1 MTAASWGELRE
12 LLAAMLELP
21 PAGRPAFLD
30 QACAGNP
37 GLRRELAEL
46 AAAHGHDSLLDAPS
60 AIFLPTSVHVPA
72 APVTGTVLHY
82 QILEALGEG
91 GMGVVYRARDL
102 RLERT
107 VALKFLPAHLS
118 SDAAAKERLRVEA
131 QAAAALDH
139 LNICTIHEIGEA
151 PDGQLFIA
159 MPYYEGETL
168 KARLTRGA
176 LPPDQALALAIQA
189 AQGLARA
196 HDRGVVHRDIK
207 PANLMITPD
216 GILKILDFG
225 IAKLSGTEL
234 TLPGE
239 RPGTVEYMSPEQIE
253 GDALDGRTDVW
264 SLGVVLYEMLAGE
277 RPFKGRHHFALMH
290 AILEKQVAP
299 VAATRPGIPDA
310 VDLVLARML
319 AKPVGERFQAA
330 ELVGELEQL
339 RQQWTTPPAP
349 LGDRGEAPEVL
360 PDGERRQVTLLCSA
374 VVDHE
379 QLVEA
384 LGKAELEG
392 VMERLR
398 TTAEDV
404 VRRHGG
410 VLNQF
415 TGESLVAVFGVPATH
430 EDDPARAV
438 RAALELHR
446 ATAGIEAETDAPR
459 PRLRSAVHA
468 GSVAVQLATEPGL
481 TYRISG
487 AAVQLAT
494 RLSGHAGT
502 DEIWASPD
510 CRRVIAGLF
519 ETRSLAPVTLTR
531 DLPPI
536 IPFQVLGASEGGSR
550 LEGMPRGQ
558 LTAFTGREAEMKA
571 LRQGLTAALAG
582 QGCLVTVV
590 GEAGLGKSR
599 LLLEFRRELEARQLV
614 LLQGR
619 CDSSEG
625 GTPYLPFVEAL
636 RGWLQA
642 GRAEPGPIDAALVVS
657 RLRELGTELEEFL
670 PLYLHLLALPDP
682 EYPVP
687 HHLHGEH
694 YRLAMQEALAA
705 FVTLAA
711 RRQPTAVLL
720 EDWHWADESSDGVLQ
735 QAAELVAGF
744 PLLVVVTCRTRGR
757 SPSLRTWTDPGSHM
771 TVLLAPLDAGSS
783 GVMLQSILRVASV
796 PGQLIELVH
805 ERAGGNPFFLEEITQ
820 TLLEEGALEIRG
832 AEAVLTGPLD
842 RLQLPDTV
850 QGVLRARLDRLDRGT
865 REVLRLASVV
875 GREFTRGILE
885 HAMEGSRL
893 PHALQVLKA
902 AGVIQQI
909 RVVPEPAYRFKHVL
923 TREAAAGSLLEHQRK
938 ELHRRVGEAIEAV
951 YGGAL
956 EEQYSRLVDHFSR
969 AEQWPKA
976 VHYALRA
983 AERYSALSQFAES
996 LEILERAQSW
1006 LLRLPE
1012 DPERRGALVDILF
1025 RQERLCETLGLRG
1038 RQQRIIDELVA
1049 LLEPSNQLA
1058 RLAEAYQRQG
1068 DLSTLLRRFDDA
1080 EAALGRALRLRHRL
1094 SDVIGERNL
1103 LRSLGLL
1110 RWHQGRDDDALRCV
1124 EAALAIDRDRQ
1135 DREGEVGELANLGNV
1150 LKGMGELERAR
1161 VALEEALRL
1170 SEALESGSGSVVTD
1184 LSYKRAYILHNLA
1197 NFQRELGD
1205 ETRALEY
1212 LMQARALTTEKRL
1225 PIQLSFHFT
1234 STAHIYLRRGR
1245 VEESLALYREAVELT
1260 RKAKYAPGL
1269 AQALHF
1275 LGQVLLGLGRDEEA
1289 LAPLME
1295 AAGLFAQLRDPLTEA
1310 LIWTDVAGLRE
1321 RRGEL
1326 KDAFAAWGKARGLHD
1341 QFDDQERELEVRE
1354 GLARV
1359 ARRYFPEPSL
1369 ALGYHAEALALAGRL
1384 GERARAGHIHNAMGI
1399 IEWEQGRFDAAREHY
1414 EEGLRIFRDL
1424 GDPGRAGHLLASLGV
1439 TLDAMGRR
1447 VEARRCLEEACVLH
1461 READDAAGEARTLGA
1476 LTDVLRRL
1484 GEAERAI
1491 ECGEASLRLRRERGD
1506 RAGEGWMLH
1515 RLALAHLADGSGDRA
1530 RACAREAAAI
1540 AEETGDAALAGA
1552 CGDVPHAL
1560 DRGR

>member
-1 MTAASWGELRE
+1 MTAASWGDLAE
-12 LLAAMLELP
+12 LLAALLER
-21 PAGRPAFLD
+21 PAGERAAFLD

-37 GLRRELAEL
+37 GLRKELTDL
-46 AAAHGHDSLLDAPS
+46 AAAHEHDSLLDAPS
-60 AIFLPTSVHVPA
+60 AGFPQLPMRVPA
-72 APVTGTVLHY
+72 TPVTGTVLHY
-82 QILEALGEG
+82 QVLEPLGEG

-118 SDAAAKERLRVEA
+118 SDPAAKERLRVEA

-151 PDGQLFIA
+151 KDGQLFIA
-159 MPYYEGETL
+159 MPYYDGETL
-168 KARLTRGA
+168 KARLARGA
-176 LPPDQALALAIQA
+176 LPPEQALALAIQA
-189 AQGLARA
+189 AQGLAKA
-196 HDRGVVHRDIK
+196 HERGVVHRDIK
-207 PANLMITPD
+207 PANLMITQD
-216 GILKILDFG
+216 GVLKILDFG
-225 IAKLSGTEL
+225 IAKLSGMEL
-234 TLPGE
+234 TTPGE

-253 GDALDGRTDVW
+253 GETLDGRTDVW

-277 RPFKGRHHFALMH
+277 RPFQGRYQFALMH
-290 AILEKQVAP
+290 AILEHRPAA
-299 VAATRPGIPDA
+299 VAATRPGFPDA
-310 VDLVLARML
+310 TDRVLARML
-319 AKPVGERFQAA
+319 AKQPAERYLAA
-330 ELVGELEQL
+330 ELAGELEQL
-339 RQQWTTPPAP
+339 RQQWATVVPAQR
-349 LGDRGEAPEVL
+349 DSGESPEVL
-360 PDGERRQVTLLCSA
+360 PDGERRQVTILYTA

-379 QLVEA
+379 RLVEA
-384 LGKAELEG
+384 LSKAELDG

-398 TTAEDV
+398 MTAEEV

-446 ATAGIEAETDAPR
+446 VTAGLDGRADR
-459 PRLRSAVHA
+459 PGPGLRSGLHA
-468 GSVAVQLATEPGL
+468 GSVAVQHATEPGL
-481 TYRISG
+481 VYRISG
-487 AAVQLAT
+487 AAVLIAS
-494 RLSGHAGT
+494 RLSGHAGA
-502 DEIWASPD
+502 DEIWMSPD

-519 ETRSLAPVTLTR
+519 ETRPMAPVTLSR

-536 IPFQVLGASEGGSR
+536 VPFQVLGAFEGGTR
-550 LEGMPRGQ
+550 LEGMQRGR
-558 LTAFTGREAEMKA
+558 LTAFTGREPEMSA
-571 LRQGLTAALAG
+571 LRHALTAAVAG
-582 QGCLVTVV
+582 EGRLVTVV
-590 GEAGLGKSR
+590 GDAGLGKSR
-599 LLLEFRRELEARQLV
+599 LLLEFRRELEAAQVV
-614 LLQGR
+614 LLHGR
-619 CDSSEG
+619 CDSSESG
-625 GTPYLPFVEAL
+625 PPYLPFVEVL

-642 GRAEPGPIDAALVVS
+642 GRSEPPPIDAALVVS
-657 RLRELGTELEEFL
+657 RMRELGTELEEFL

-687 HHLHGEH
+687 RYLHGEQS
-694 YRLAMQEALAA
+694 RLAMQEALAA

-711 RRQPTAVLL
+711 RRRPTAVLL

-735 QAAELVAGF
+735 QAADLVAGF
-744 PLLVVVTCRTRGR
+744 PLLVVVTCRSRPR
-757 SPSLRTWTDPGSHM
+757 SSSLRAWTDTASHV
-771 TVLLAPLDAGSS
+771 TVALAPLDAGAS
-783 GVMLQSILRVASV
+783 GVMLQSILRVDRI
-796 PGQLIELVH
+796 PDQLVELIH

-820 TLLEEGALEIRG
+820 TLLEEGALEIESG
-832 AEAVLTGPLD
+832 EARLTGPLD
-842 RLQLPDTV
+842 QLHLPDTV

-885 HAMEGSRL
+885 HAMDPARL
-893 PHALQVLKA
+893 PHALQTLKA
-902 AGVIQQI
+902 AGVIQQV

-951 YGGAL
+951 YGGVL
-956 EEQYSRLVDHFSR
+956 EEQYPRLVDHFSR
-969 AEQWPKA
+969 AEQWSKA

-983 AERYSALSQFAES
+983 AERSNALSQFAES
-996 LEILERAQSW
+996 LETLERAQSW

-1012 DPERRGALVDILF
+1012 DTDRRQALVDILF

-1049 LLEPSNQLA
+1049 LLEPSNQLD

-1094 SDVIGERNL
+1094 RDALGERNL

-1110 RWHQGRDDDALRCV
+1110 RWHQGRDDDALRCI
-1124 EAALAIDRDRQ
+1124 EAALAIDRERQ

-1150 LKGMGELERAR
+1150 LKGMGQQERAR
-1161 VALEEALRL
+1161 VTLEEALRL
-1170 SEALESGSGSVVTD
+1170 SEDLESGSDSV
-1184 LSYKRAYILHNLA
+1184 KRAYILHNLA
-1197 NFQRELGD
+1197 NVQRELGD

-1212 LMQARALTTEKRL
+1212 LMQARTLTTEKRL

-1234 STAHIYLRRGR
+1234 STAHIYLRRGQ

-1260 RKAKYAPGL
+1260 RKAKFAPGL
-1269 AQALHF
+1269 AQALRF

-1295 AAGLFAQLRDPLTEA
+1295 AAGLFAQLRDPVTEA
-1310 LIWTDVAGLRE
+1310 LIWTEVATLRE

-1326 KDAFAAWGKARGLHD
+1326 KDAFTAWGKARGLHD
-1341 QFDDQERELEVRE
+1341 QVGDQARELEVLE

-1359 ARRYFPEPSL
+1359 ARRYLPEPSL
-1369 ALGYHAEALALAGRL
+1369 ALGYYGEALALAGRL
-1384 GERARAGHIHNAMGI
+1384 GDRARAGQFQNAMGI

-1424 GDPGRAGHLLASLGV
+1424 GDPARAAHLLASLGV

-1447 VEARRCLEEACVLH
+1447 VEARRCLEEACVLY
-1461 READDAAGEARTLGA
+1461 RDAGDGIGEARTLGA
-1476 LTDVLRRL
+1476 LTEVLRRL

-1515 RLALAHLADGSGDRA
+1515 RLALAHLADGSGDQA
-1530 RACAREAAAI
+1530 RACAREAASI
-1540 AEETGDAALAGA
+1540 AEETGDGELAGA
-1552 CGDVPHAL
+1552 CREVPHAL